1 MKTNMIK
8 NIATANQPQIDV
20 LDLIKKTTITSLFS
34 DDDLL
39 DLLVL
44 KGGNAMD
51 IVYKVSSRASIDID
65 LSVDKDFDYD
75 EVWPK
80 VEAALKNGFAE
91 KGYHAFDVKMAIK
104 PGKMPDELAS
114 FWGGYMVEFK
124 IISQDKAA
132 QLEFEISAMRRQAI
146 MLGQGSKFTI
156 DISRHEY
163 TEEKQPHELDGY
175 TIYVYSPEMIVCE
188 KLRAICQQMPEYAEI
203 IRRKGLG
210 NQRARD
216 FIDIETL
223 VRKFSID
230 LGTERAK
237 NLAEQMFKIKRVPI
251 DFLWKIKDTREFHST
266 GYEEVRATMRP
277 SIEVH
282 DFSYYFDFVVAQ
294 VNKLKTG
301 GDM

>member
-1 MKTNMIK
+1 MPPKMIK
-8 NIATANQPQIDV
+8 NSATTKQPKIDI

-80 VEAALKNGFAE
+80 VEVALKKGFAE
-91 KGYHAFDVKMAIK
+91 KGYYAFDIKMAIK

-132 QLEFEISAMRRQAI
+132 QLDFEINTMRRQAI

-163 TEEKQPHELDGY
+163 IEEKQPHELDGY

-223 VRKFSID
+223 IQKFDID
-230 LGTERAK
+230 LGTERAR
-237 NLAEQMFKIKRVPI
+237 NLAEQMFKIKHVPI
-251 DFLWKIKDTREFHST
+251 DFLWKIQKTQEFHST
-266 GYEEVRATMRP
+266 GYAEVRATMRP
-277 SIEVH
+277 GIEIH
-282 DFSYYFDFVVAQ
+282 DFSYYFDFVIAQ
-294 VNKLKTG
+294 VNKLKSG